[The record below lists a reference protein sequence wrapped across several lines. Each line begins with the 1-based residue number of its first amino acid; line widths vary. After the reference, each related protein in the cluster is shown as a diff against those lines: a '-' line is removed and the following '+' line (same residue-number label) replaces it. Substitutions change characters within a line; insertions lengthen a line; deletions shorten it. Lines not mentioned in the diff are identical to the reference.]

1 MKPEI
6 IASIMH
12 PTMLAS
18 TMIETMEVSKNGSK
32 PIQKIVKPIPIIE
45 PMPHYPL
52 SANISD
58 MIAHINELIRQKT
71 TELVTEIDRV
81 FSLEKYKEKKEQ
93 STQQDAMIEQ
103 EFYEAVNVKRI
114 TNN

>member
-58 MIAHINELIRQKT
+58 MIAH
-71 TELVTEIDRV
+71 
-81 FSLEKYKEKKEQ
+81 Y
-93 STQQDAMIEQ
+93 
-103 EFYEAVNVKRI
+103 
-114 TNN
+114 

>member
-6 IASIMH
+6 IASTMH

-18 TMIETMEVSKNGSK
+18 TMIETMEVSNGSK

-103 EFYEAVNVKRI
+103 KFYEAVSVKRV